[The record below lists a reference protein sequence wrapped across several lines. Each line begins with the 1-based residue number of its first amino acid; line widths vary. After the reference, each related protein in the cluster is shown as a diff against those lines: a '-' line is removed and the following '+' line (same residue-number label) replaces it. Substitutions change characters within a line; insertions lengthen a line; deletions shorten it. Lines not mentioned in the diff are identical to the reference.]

1 MAETVLSFVLRQL
14 STFLREE
21 GRLLGGLRREVQF
34 IMDELEQMRAFL
46 REAEAREED
55 AQPTLQQWIMQV
67 RDAAYDTEDILDDF
81 VARFARH
88 RATGF
93 YGSVRRIF
101 SSIENLRARHRVAS
115 EIQSIESRIK
125 SISEAHQ
132 RYQSEYGI
140 SAQASNSLSA
150 VNNTTWRYSRDDAL
164 LVEEAKLVGIDQPKK
179 RLISELLEGDDHQ
192 LKVVSVVGMGGLGK
206 TTLVKRVHEDPEVRR
221 HFPVRAWV
229 TVSQTCDFQYLLKDL
244 IRQLHE
250 EGKKPV
256 PQSIE
261 SLNTTGLKKI
271 VKDFLQQAG
280 RYAIVF
286 DDVWDVEFWNTIKFA
301 LPESSHGNRVMLTT
315 RKADVASASCT
326 ESLGYIHRMESLS
339 FEDSWT
345 LFCNKI
351 FKGNSCP
358 GHLMDVAKGV
368 LDKCEGLPLA
378 ILAISGLLA
387 LKDVNRTEEWEM
399 VRRSLGGELEGTGKL
414 DRVKKILSL
423 SYSDLP
429 CHLKTCL
436 LYTSIYPE
444 DYEIKCYRLINWWIA
459 ERFVEWREGMS
470 IEDVAWGYL
479 SELVNRSLIQVTGIF
494 YEGLPDNCRIHDLL
508 REVILLK
515 SREQNMVTVTTG
527 QPATW
532 PSEKVR
538 RLVVH
543 SKEKIPNEIF
553 NLFHLK
559 HLDLWGTRVERVPKA
574 IGKLQ
579 HLEYLNLGKTG
590 VRELPI
596 EIIKLQK
603 LRVLKVYQ
611 QVDPSDDDYGFHG
624 FKAPS
629 NMGGLLALEVLNCID
644 ASSGSTIVKEIG
656 KLTQLRQLYITKLR
670 REDGKELCSSL
681 ANLTR
686 LRELSVESIGKG
698 DDYEIIDLN
707 HHHPSSSSSFLQ
719 SLRLLFLCGR
729 LEKMPQ
735 WVAHLHGLV
744 RVDLDWSGLRGEED
758 PLESLQHLPNLVSIN
773 FCGSYQGEGLCF
785 KAGGFLMLK
794 RMHLKRMEGL
804 RWMRVEE
811 GALPR
816 LQKLFL
822 EQLPL
827 LEELPL
833 GIQHLSQLQ
842 ELTLLQFYLAST
854 IPQEIGNLYN
864 LKLSAM
870 DYNQIIGSIPREIW
884 KLTRVDYSGPTYISL
899 LYQENLAG
907 IITQRLGGILK
918 LMLFSLENNQIEG
931 SIPRDIG
938 NLTALEE
945 LYLGVNNLTGVI
957 TYEVGNL
964 QTLEVLNL
972 RFNSLKGSIPTGIFN
987 ISTLRV
993 LSQVSNSL
1001 SGNLPSNMGLGL
1013 PNLEE
1018 LYLSSNNFSGL
1029 LYCT

>member
-21 GRLLGGLRREVQF
+21 GRLLGRRRREVQF
-34 IMDELEQMRAFL
+34 IRDELEQMRAFL
-46 REAEAREED
+46 REAEAKEED
-55 AQPTLQQWIMQV
+55 AQPTLQQWIKQV
-67 RDAAYDTEDILDDF
+67 RDAAYDTEDILDEF

-88 RATGF
+88 PATGF

-101 SSIENLRARHRVAS
+101 SSIKNLRARHRVAS
-115 EIQSIESRIK
+115 EIQSIQSRIK
-125 SISEAHQ
+125 SISEGHQ

-164 LVEEAKLVGIDQPKK
+164 LVEEAKLVGIDQPKNH
-179 RLISELLEGDDHQ
+179 LISELLEADDHQ

-250 EGKKPV
+250 GKKPV

-261 SLNTTGLKKI
+261 SLNTTELKKF

-286 DDVWDVEFWNTIKFA
+286 DDVWDVEFWNIIKFA
-301 LPESSHGNRVMLTT
+301 LPESTHGNRVMLTT

-326 ESLGYIHRMESLS
+326 ESLGYIHRMEPLS

-358 GHLMDVAKGV
+358 GHLMDVAKV
-368 LDKCEGLPLA
+368 ILVKCEGLPLA

-399 VRRSLGGELEGTGKL
+399 VRCSLGGELEGTGKL
-414 DRVKKILSL
+414 DRVEKILSL

-429 CHLKTCL
+429 LHLKTCL

-444 DYEIKCYRLINWWIA
+444 DYQIECYRLINLWIA
-459 ERFVEWREGMS
+459 ERFVEWREGMR

-479 SELVNRSLIQVTGIF
+479 SELISRSLIQVTEMF
-494 YEGLPDNCRIHDLL
+494 YEGLPDYCRIHDLL

-515 SREQNMVTVTTG
+515 SREQNMITITTG
-527 QPATW
+527 QPTMW

-543 SKEKIPNEIF
+543 SSSSNNTQHHQQRPNYCFDHLRSFVTVGSTDPVLSKMLLSEISRNSKLLKVLDLSDQETQEELPNEIF
-553 NLFHLK
+553 KMFHLK
-559 HLDLWGTRVERVPKA
+559 HLNLYGTGVERVPKA

-579 HLEYLNLGKTG
+579 HLEHLNLGNTR
-590 VRELPI
+590 VRGLPM
-596 EIIKLQK
+596 EILKLQK
-603 LRVLKVYQ
+603 LRVLRGYQ
-611 QVDPSDDDYGFHG
+611 LVDSSDHDYGSHG

-629 NMGGLLALEVLNCID
+629 NIGGLLALEILNCVD
-644 ASSGSTIVKEIG
+644 ASSGSTIIKEIG
-656 KLTQLRQLYITKLR
+656 KLTQLRELRITKLR

-681 ANLTR
+681 ANIPS
-686 LRELSVESIGKG
+686 LRELSVDSIGKG
-698 DDYEIIDLN
+698 VDHEIIDLN
-707 HHHPSSSSSFLQ
+707 HYHPSLSSSSSLFLQ
-719 SLRLLFLCGR
+719 FLRLLILRGR

-735 WVAHLHGLV
+735 WVARLHGLV
-744 RVDLDWSGLRGEED
+744 RLDLNWSGLRGEED
-758 PLESLQHLPNLVSIN
+758 PLESLQHLPNLSKIN

-785 KAGGFLMLK
+785 KAGGFLNLK
-794 RMHLKRMEGL
+794 WMHLKRLEGL
-804 RWMRVEE
+804 RWMRVEK

-816 LQKLFL
+816 LQILSL
-822 EQLPL
+822 QLLPL

-833 GIQHLSQLQ
+833 GIQHLIQLQRLYLYEMSSQLR
-842 ELTLLQFYLAST
+842 E
-854 IPQEIGNLYN
+854 
-864 LKLSAM
+864 KL
-870 DYNQIIGSIPREIW
+870 
-884 KLTRVDYSGPTYISL
+884 
-899 LYQENLAG
+899 
-907 IITQRLGGILK
+907 
-918 LMLFSLENNQIEG
+918 LENQKEESEDYTRIAH
-931 SIPRDIG
+931 IPEILIG
-938 NLTALEE
+938 YYTDDGEW
-945 LYLGVNNLTGVI
+945 
-957 TYEVGNL
+957 
-964 QTLEVLNL
+964 
-972 RFNSLKGSIPTGIFN
+972 RRRSLWAKEKKKKKT
-987 ISTLRV
+987 
-993 LSQVSNSL
+993 
-1001 SGNLPSNMGLGL
+1001 
-1013 PNLEE
+1013 
-1018 LYLSSNNFSGL
+1018 
-1029 LYCT
+1029 

>member
-1 MAETVLSFVLRQL
+1 MAETVLSFVLAQL
-14 STFLREE
+14 STFLLEE

-46 REAEAREED
+46 REAEAKEEH
-55 AQPTLQQWIMQV
+55 AQPRLQAWIKQV
-67 RDAAYDTEDILDDF
+67 REAAYDTEDILDEF

-101 SSIENLRARHRVAS
+101 SSIKNLRARHRVAS
-115 EIQSIESRIK
+115 EIQSIKSRIEG
-125 SISEAHQ
+125 IAAAHQ
-132 RYQSEYGI
+132 RYQSEFGI
-140 SAQASNSLSA
+140 PAQASNSLPA

-164 LVEEAKLVGIDQPKK
+164 LVEESELVGIDQPKK
-179 RLISELLEGDDHQ
+179 HLISQLLEGDDHQ

-229 TVSQTCDFQYLLKDL
+229 TVSETCDFQYLLKDL
-244 IRQLHE
+244 IQQLHK

-261 SLNTTGLKKI
+261 CSNTTELKKI

-315 RKADVASASCT
+315 RRADVASASCI
-326 ESLGYIHRMESLS
+326 ESRRFVYRMEPLS
-339 FEDSWT
+339 VEDSWT
-345 LFCNKI
+345 LFCSKI
-351 FKGNSCP
+351 FDGGNCP
-358 GHLMDVAKGV
+358 DHLMDVAKGI

-387 LKDVNRTEEWEM
+387 SKDVNRIDEWEM

-414 DRVKKILSL
+414 DRVKKIISL

-429 CHLKTCL
+429 WHLKTCL
-436 LYTSIYPE
+436 LYTSIFPE
-444 DYEIKCYRLINWWIA
+444 DYEISCIRLINLWIA

-470 IEDVAWGYL
+470 IEDVAWGYF
-479 SELVNRSLIQVTGIF
+479 SELISRSLIQVTNVF
-494 YEGLPDNCRIHDLL
+494 YEGSPDTCRIHDLL
-508 REVILLK
+508 REVIVLK
-515 SREQNMVTVTTG
+515 SREQNMVTITTG
-527 QPATW
+527 QPMTW
-532 PSEKVR
+532 PSDKVR

-543 SKEKIPNEIF
+543 SSSSNNTQHHQQRRNYCFDHLRSCITVGSTDPLLYKTLLSEVLGSSKLLKVLDLRGQEEIPNEIF

-559 HLDLWGTRVERVPKA
+559 YLHLGGTRVERVPKA

-579 HLEYLNLGKTG
+579 HLEYLNLADTR
-590 VRELPI
+590 VRELPM
-596 EIIKLQK
+596 EILKLQK
-603 LRVLKVYQ
+603 LRFLKVHQ
-611 QVDPSDDDYGFHG
+611 QIDPSDDDYGSHG

-629 NMGGLLALEVLNCID
+629 NMGGLLALEVLDSID

-656 KLTQLRQLYITKLR
+656 KLTQLRELYITKLR

-681 ANLTR
+681 ANLTS
-686 LRELSVESIGKG
+686 LRELSVDSIGKG

-707 HHHPSSSSSFLQ
+707 HHRPSLSSLFLQ
-719 SLRLLFLCGR
+719 SLRMLLLCGR

-735 WVAHLHGLV
+735 WVARLHGLV
-744 RVDLDWSGLRGEED
+744 RIDLDWSRLRGEED
-758 PLESLQHLPNLVSIN
+758 PLESLQHLPNLGEIN

-785 KAGGFLMLK
+785 KAGGFLNLK

-811 GALPR
+811 GALPH

-833 GIQHLSQLQ
+833 GIQHLIQLQRLVLYELSSQLREKLLEIQQ
-842 ELTLLQFYLAST
+842 EESEDYTRIAH
-854 IPQEIGNLYN
+854 IPEIL
-864 LKLSAM
+864 
-870 DYNQIIGSIPREIW
+870 IGYYTDDWKWREH
-884 KLTRVDYSGPTYISL
+884 
-899 LYQENLAG
+899 Q
-907 IITQRLGGILK
+907 
-918 LMLFSLENNQIEG
+918 
-931 SIPRDIG
+931 
-938 NLTALEE
+938 
-945 LYLGVNNLTGVI
+945 
-957 TYEVGNL
+957 
-964 QTLEVLNL
+964 L
-972 RFNSLKGSIPTGIFN
+972 REKKKKKT
-987 ISTLRV
+987 
-993 LSQVSNSL
+993 
-1001 SGNLPSNMGLGL
+1001 
-1013 PNLEE
+1013 
-1018 LYLSSNNFSGL
+1018 
-1029 LYCT
+1029 

>member
-1 MAETVLSFVLRQL
+1 MAETVLSFVLDQV

-21 GRLLGGLRREVQF
+21 GRLLGGVRQEVQF
-34 IMDELEQMRAFL
+34 IRDELEQMRAFL
-46 REAEAREED
+46 RETEAKEED
-55 AQPTLQQWIMQV
+55 AQPTLQQWIKQV

-101 SSIENLRARHRVAS
+101 SSIKNLRARHRVAS
-115 EIQSIESRIK
+115 EIQSIKSRIK
-125 SISEAHQ
+125 SISEGHQ

-140 SAQASNSLSA
+140 SAQASHSLSA
-150 VNNTTWRYSRDDAL
+150 VNNSTWRYNRDDAL

-179 RLISELLEGDDHQ
+179 RLISQLLEGDDHQ

-206 TTLVKRVHEDPEVRR
+206 TTLVKKVHEDPEVRR
-221 HFPVRAWV
+221 HFPVRAWA
-229 TVSQTCDFQYLLKDL
+229 TVSQTCDFQDLLKDL
-244 IRQLHE
+244 IRQLHK

-261 SLNTTGLKKI
+261 SLNTTELKEFI
-271 VKDFLQQAG
+271 KDFLQQAG

-301 LPESSHGNRVMLTT
+301 LPENSRGNRVMLTT
-315 RKADVASASCT
+315 RKSDVACASSI
-326 ESLGYIHRMESLS
+326 ESRGLVYRMEPLS
-339 FEDSWT
+339 IEDSWT

-351 FKGNSCP
+351 FDGGNCP

-387 LKDVNRTEEWEM
+387 SKDVNRTEEWEM

-414 DRVKKILSL
+414 DRVRKILSL
-423 SYSDLP
+423 SYGDLP
-429 CHLKTCL
+429 WHLKACL
-436 LYTSIYPE
+436 LYTSIFPE
-444 DYEIKCYRLINWWIA
+444 DYKINCYRLINLWIA

-470 IEDVAWGYL
+470 IEDVALRYL
-479 SELVNRSLIQVTGIF
+479 SELISRSLIQVTRVF
-494 YEGLPDNCRIHDLL
+494 YEGFPDTCRIHDLL

-543 SKEKIPNEIF
+543 SSSNDNTQHHQQRRDYYFDHLRSFVTVGSTDPLLSKMLLSEVLGSSKLLKVLDFRGQNIEEEITNEIF

-603 LRVLKVYQ
+603 LRVLRVYQ
-611 QVDPSDDDYGFHG
+611 QVDTSDDDYGYHG

-629 NMGGLLALEVLNCID
+629 NMGGLLALEVLDSID
-644 ASSGSTIVKEIG
+644 ASSGSTIIKEIG
-656 KLTQLRQLYITKLR
+656 KLTQLRELSITKLR

-681 ANLTR
+681 ANLSS
-686 LRELSVESIGKG
+686 LRELSVTSIGKG
-698 DDYEIIDLN
+698 DDHEIIDLN

-719 SLRLLFLCGR
+719 SLRMLILCGR

-735 WVAHLHGLV
+735 WVARLHGLV
-744 RVDLDWSGLRGEED
+744 RIDLDWSRLTGEED
-758 PLESLQHLPNLVSIN
+758 PLESFQHLPNLGEIN

-785 KAGGFLMLK
+785 KAGGFLKLK
-794 RMHLKRMEGL
+794 ELHLKRMEGL

-811 GALPR
+811 GALTR
-816 LQKLFL
+816 LHQLFL
-822 EQLPL
+822 QQLPS

-833 GIQHLSQLQ
+833 GIQHLS
-842 ELTLLQFYLAST
+842 
-854 IPQEIGNLYN
+854 NL
-864 LKLSAM
+864 
-870 DYNQIIGSIPREIW
+870 
-884 KLTRVDYSGPTYISL
+884 
-899 LYQENLAG
+899 
-907 IITQRLGGILK
+907 QRLILSEMSSQLREK
-918 LMLFSLENNQIEG
+918 LLEDQKEESEDYTRIAH
-931 SIPRDIG
+931 IPEIFIG
-938 NLTALEE
+938 YYTDDRKWRRHNLWVERKKT
-945 LYLGVNNLTGVI
+945 
-957 TYEVGNL
+957 
-964 QTLEVLNL
+964 
-972 RFNSLKGSIPTGIFN
+972 
-987 ISTLRV
+987 
-993 LSQVSNSL
+993 
-1001 SGNLPSNMGLGL
+1001 
-1013 PNLEE
+1013 
-1018 LYLSSNNFSGL
+1018 
-1029 LYCT
+1029 

>member
-1 MAETVLSFVLRQL
+1 MAETVLSFVLDQL
-14 STFLREE
+14 STFLHEE
-21 GRLLGGLRREVQF
+21 GRLLGGLRQEVQF

-55 AQPTLQQWIMQV
+55 AQPTLQQWIKQV
-67 RDAAYDTEDILDDF
+67 RDAAYDTEDILDEF

-101 SSIENLRARHRVAS
+101 SSIKNLRARHRVAS
-115 EIQSIESRIK
+115 EIQSIKSRIK
-125 SISEAHQ
+125 SISEGHQ

-140 SAQASNSLSA
+140 SAQASSSLSA

-179 RLISELLEGDDHQ
+179 RLIPELLRGDDYQ

-229 TVSQTCDFQYLLKDL
+229 TVSETCDFQYLLKDL
-244 IRQLHE
+244 IQQLHK
-250 EGKKPV
+250 EGNKPV

-261 SLNTTGLKKI
+261 SMTTTELKKI

-315 RKADVASASCT
+315 RRADVASASCI
-326 ESLGYIHRMESLS
+326 ESRGLVYRMEPLS
-339 FEDSWT
+339 VKDSRT

-351 FKGNSCP
+351 FNGGNCP
-358 GHLMDVAKGV
+358 GHLMDVSKGI

-387 LKDVNRTEEWEM
+387 SKDVNRIDEWEM

-429 CHLKTCL
+429 WHLKTCL

-444 DYEIKCYRLINWWIA
+444 DYKIGCLRLVNLWIA
-459 ERFVEWREGMS
+459 ERFVEWREGIN
-470 IEDVAWGYL
+470 IEDVALGYL
-479 SELVNRSLIQVTGIF
+479 SELVNRSLIQVTRVF
-494 YEGLPDNCRIHDLL
+494 YEGNCRVHDLL
-508 REVILLK
+508 REIIVSK
-515 SREQNMVTVTTG
+515 SREQNMVTITTG
-527 QPATW
+527 QPTMW
-532 PSEKVR
+532 PSEQVR

-543 SKEKIPNEIF
+543 SSSSNNTQQRPNYFFDHLRSFVTIGSKNPLLSSMLLSDVLRSSKLLKVLDLRGQKTRKEIPNEIF
-553 NLFHLK
+553 NSFHLK
-559 HLDLWGTRVERVPKA
+559 HLDLYGTGVERVPKG

-590 VRELPI
+590 VRELPM
-596 EIIKLQK
+596 EILKLQK
-603 LRVLKVYQ
+603 LRFLKVYQ
-611 QVDPSDDDYGFHG
+611 QVDSSDDDYGYHG

-629 NMGGLLALEVLNCID
+629 NMGGLLALEILKSID

-656 KLTQLRQLYITKLR
+656 KLTQLRELYITKLR

-681 ANLTR
+681 ANLTS
-686 LRELSVESIGKG
+686 LRELCVDSIGKG
-698 DDYEIIDLN
+698 DDHEIIDLN
-707 HHHPSSSSSFLQ
+707 HRPPASSSSSSSFLQ
-719 SLRLLFLCGR
+719 SLRMLILCGR

-735 WVAHLHGLV
+735 WVARLYGLV
-744 RVDLDWSGLRGEED
+744 RIDLDWSRLRGEED
-758 PLESLQHLPNLVSIN
+758 PLESLQHLPNLDSIN

-785 KAGGFLMLK
+785 KAGGFLNLK
-794 RMHLKRMEGL
+794 WLHLKRMEGL

-816 LQKLFL
+816 LQNLIL
-822 EQLPL
+822 ERLPL

-833 GIQHLSQLQ
+833 GIQQLSQLQ
-842 ELTLLQFYLAST
+842 RLTLYEMSSQLR
-854 IPQEIGNLYN
+854 E
-864 LKLSAM
+864 KL
-870 DYNQIIGSIPREIW
+870 
-884 KLTRVDYSGPTYISL
+884 
-899 LYQENLAG
+899 
-907 IITQRLGGILK
+907 
-918 LMLFSLENNQIEG
+918 LENQKEESEDYRKIAH
-931 SIPRDIG
+931 IPEILIG
-938 NLTALEE
+938 YYTDD
-945 LYLGVNNLTGVI
+945 
-957 TYEVGNL
+957 
-964 QTLEVLNL
+964 
-972 RFNSLKGSIPTGIFN
+972 RKWRHRSLWAKKKKT
-987 ISTLRV
+987 
-993 LSQVSNSL
+993 
-1001 SGNLPSNMGLGL
+1001 
-1013 PNLEE
+1013 
-1018 LYLSSNNFSGL
+1018 
-1029 LYCT
+1029 